1 MKIKFSNLTANEI
14 DIIEHRIIKILK
26 KKKELTLHSYKK
38 MQSKKISSK
47 NITEVLRHHD
57 LVECD
62 ISEDDFRVL
71 LESKS
76 EKNSKRT
83 VVCLSL
89 VSGVIITVY
98 KRDRKYPDIRYTI
111 DNCLNVMAAY
121 NFLVRC

>member
-1 MKIKFSNLTANEI
+1 MKIKFSNLTASEI
-14 DIIEHRIIKILK
+14 DIIEHRINILK

-47 NITEVLRHHD
+47 DITEVLHCHN

>member
-1 MKIKFSNLTANEI
+1 
-14 DIIEHRIIKILK
+14 
-26 KKKELTLHSYKK
+26 

-47 NITEVLRHHD
+47 DITEVLRHHD